1 MIYITKEN
9 LITHSYERF
18 IEESTKDNPI
28 VIDQAEAENIEI
40 VKSYLSNR
48 YDVTK
53 TFNPDN
59 PIHSPLLVRIIT
71 KLTLYDVFRRNAPR
85 KINQSTIDDYEEAMK
100 QLNQIST
107 GRIVLNELPKPTD
120 ENGSTK
126 SNSIYGNNSN
136 KNFYI

>member
-18 IEESTKDNPI
+18 IEESTKDDPLA
-28 VIDQAEAENIEI
+28 IDRAEAENIEI

-48 YDVTK
+48 YDVDK
-53 TFNPDN
+53 TFNSTN
-59 PIHSPLLVRIIT
+59 PIYSPLLVRIIT

-85 KINQSTIDDYEEAMK
+85 KINQNIIDDYDEAMK

-120 ENGSTK
+120 ENGESK

>member
-1 MIYITKEN
+1 MIYINKEN
-9 LITHSYERF
+9 LTTHSYERF
-18 IEESTKDNPI
+18 IEESTKDDPL
-28 VIDQAEAENIEI
+28 VIDRAEAENIEI

-48 YDVTK
+48 YDVDK

-85 KINQSTIDDYEEAMK
+85 KINQSTIDDYEEAMR

-120 ENGSTK
+120 ENGATK